1 MHTLSK
7 GNERVLHKEVSTNI
21 PSAKLVASVPI
32 AI

>member
-1 MHTLSK
+1 MYTLCK

-21 PSAKLVASVPI
+21 PSAKLVASAPI